1 MNEPE
6 PDGIELPDAEL
17 RFDLGEYEETVLSL
31 ILLVRGLTAIALI
44 LTLLIWTLI
53 TANSVF
59 GSRPVTYLFGWL
71 PAIFVMGATVYL
83 LGKLYE

>member
-1 MNEPE
+1 MSE
-6 PDGIELPDAEL
+6 PDTDRIELPDAEL
-17 RFDLGEYEETVLSL
+17 RFDAKGYEENVLLL

-71 PAIFVMGATVYL
+71 PAIFVMAATVYL